1 MDKYIEALETLN
13 WTVILEGA
21 KKEASRQVVE
31 MTKWLDHQEE
41 HNPEGLAALGVLPE
55 AIRRAGRYRTKI
67 YNRNK
72 DLKAID
78 KKLETEEDPVERG
91 KLQDKRGDH
100 EAEQYMVA
108 GRVLKIYTIVIANVS
123 LTLYDDEQ
131 DDLYAVQDDDVYGET
146 D

>member
-13 WTVILEGA
+13 WTVILDGA

-41 HNPEGLAALGVLPE
+41 HNPEGLEALGVLPE
-55 AIRRAGRYRTKI
+55 AIRKAGKYRMKI

-78 KKLETEEDPVERG
+78 KKLESEEDPVVLGE
-91 KLQDKRGDH
+91 LQNKRGEY
-100 EAEQYMVA
+100 EAEQYMVT
-108 GRVLKIYTIVIANVS
+108 GRILKIYTIVIANVS
-123 LTLYDDEQ
+123 LTLYEDEQ
-131 DDLYAVQDDDVYGET
+131 EDLYGEQDDDVYGET
-146 D
+146 A